1 MADQHNIFISHY
13 GKDDE
18 HVQSLKSRLKE
29 QGYDVR
35 NFSVDSTNHKDGR
48 KPSDAT
54 VERLLRM
61 RIRWSKT
68 FICLIGPKTHTR
80 EWVND
85 EIKWAHEQGKKI
97 IGIYMHGY
105 KETAEL
111 PQNLKVYSSSIIGW
125 NSIDKLGDFIEGDSS
140 TFENLDGSTYS
151 SGFSRPDIKC

>member
-111 PQNLKVYSSSIIGW
+111 P
-125 NSIDKLGDFIEGDSS
+125 
-140 TFENLDGSTYS
+140 
-151 SGFSRPDIKC
+151 